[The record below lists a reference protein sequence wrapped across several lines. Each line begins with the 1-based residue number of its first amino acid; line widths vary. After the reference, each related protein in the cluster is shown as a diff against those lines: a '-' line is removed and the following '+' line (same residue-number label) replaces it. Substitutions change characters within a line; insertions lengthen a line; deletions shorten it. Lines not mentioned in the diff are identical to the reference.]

1 MSDILFASLLQFP
14 TKIYRSADLF
24 SVLGDPGSIGTPMHL
39 REISR
44 EGVLDVGLC
53 EGLFWVRRVERRVN
67 ISLPDRKTA
76 GHLFE
81 KRSPYSFDGIRK
93 ALRTTQYF
101 PL

>member
-1 MSDILFASLLQFP
+1 MQ
-14 TKIYRSADLF
+14 
-24 SVLGDPGSIGTPMHL
+24 L
-39 REISR
+39 RKVSCER
-44 EGVLDVGLC
+44 VRDVGLR